1 MESSNT
7 TRYGPVTNKDALD
20 VEDEANTKTICRTS
34 TLTRDK
40 SSETPRERK
49 PKKSTRRH
57 QLRFWRWEALS
68 LVLAVGCVVAM
79 AAIPAYYDG
88 ATVDEWP
95 VSINLSTVIA
105 LLTISMRAAMLVAV
119 AEVLGQM
126 KWRFFDRP
134 RPLADIQNFD
144 HASRSVLGSAKL
156 LWVARS
162 STLSMLA
169 ALITIL
175 SMAVGPFTQQ
185 AASTVPCNR
194 IVLDAR
200 ASLPIA
206 HYFPALIPSL
216 LVDVITSSIKGAV
229 LNALVNTATYEQSIQ
244 FTCETGNCTF
254 PTLSSGVTHSSIGI
268 CSACFDT
275 SRFIVQGPRH
285 QNARLPNGQYVYRG
299 AQEVSVKSVDEDLE
313 WAKDAFPAGFAA
325 ISRNALSNTT
335 ILSGNGFSCR
345 QKATRHACGIATS
358 MSCSLYACV
367 KDFHAQVTR
376 GELTESIVST
386 QPAVTGLVDKD
397 SSSYNN
403 TLLNVQLP
411 CLLDGVEYSLE
422 NASQPPPEKTQLVN
436 VDGTTR
442 AVPEACIYGLYKPWA
457 EGFSEFVASEILNGT
472 CKEELGCE
480 RWWLESLGNN
490 GDTSLEYVTD
500 TFDRIA
506 TTVTNIFRETGT
518 KDLASFLKGLYYWNG
533 VSRVD
538 DFAVGSVIGTTV
550 CTRFDWRWVLL
561 PIILVCATAILLL
574 AAIVQSWRDP
584 SLPVW
589 KTSVLPLLF
598 YGVGSS
604 DGGTSSTLDL
614 DELRAHAES
623 VTARFRTGPN
633 TGFEKESED

>member
-1 MESSNT
+1 MESSIT
-7 TRYGPVTNKDALD
+7 TRYGPVTNTDALD
-20 VEDEANTKTICRTS
+20 AEDEPNTKTICRTA
-34 TLTRDK
+34 TCTREQ
-40 SSETPRERK
+40 SSESPREIK
-49 PKKSTRRH
+49 AKIPTRRH

-68 LVLAVGCVVAM
+68 LVLALGCVVAM

-95 VSINLSTVIA
+95 VGINLSTVIA

-162 STLSMLA
+162 STLSTLA

-185 AASTVPCNR
+185 AAGTVPCQR
-194 IVLDAR
+194 IVPGAR

-206 HYFPALIPSL
+206 HYFPGLHRSL
-216 LVDVITSSIKGAV
+216 LEDIITSSIKGAV

-275 SRFIVQGPRH
+275 SRYIVLRR
-285 QNARLPNGQYVYRG
+285 NYTLPNGQTIQSAGQV
-299 AQEVSVKSVDEDLE
+299 VSVKTQAEDLE

-325 ISRNALSNTT
+325 IARIALSNTT
-335 ILSGNGFSCR
+335 VLSSNRLSCR
-345 QKATRHACGIATS
+345 QGATLDACGIATS

-367 KDFHAQVTR
+367 KNFHAQVTR
-376 GELTESIVST
+376 GELRESIVST

-403 TLLNVQLP
+403 TLLNLQLP
-411 CLLDGVEYSLE
+411 CLLDGVEYSLH
-422 NASQPPPEKTQLVN
+422 NTSQPPPEKTELVN
-436 VDGTTR
+436 VDGTTH

-472 CKEELGCE
+472 YHAELGRG

-490 GDTSLEYVTD
+490 GNTSLAYVTD

-518 KDLASFLKGLYYWNG
+518 KDRASFLKGLYYWNG

-538 DFAVGSVIGTTV
+538 DLAVGSVIGTTV

-561 PIILVCATAILLL
+561 PIVLVCATAILLL
-574 AAIVQSWRDP
+574 AAIVQSWREP
-584 SLPVW
+584 NLPVW
-589 KTSVLPLLF
+589 KTSVLPLIF

-604 DGGTSSTLDL
+604 DGGTSSALDL

-633 TGFEKESED
+633 TGFEKELED